1 MKGKIITILLIIAF
15 VGFLV
20 WANFALDKENEKLVS
35 KNSESSNSTSEEYTG
50 LSRVIEVTSSNFNE
64 EVINSDIPVLIDFYA
79 DWCEPCKI
87 LSPIVEEVSSKYED
101 IKFVKINIDNNQDIA
116 NAYRIM
122 SIPTLVYIKGGE
134 EQNRVLGAVGKDVVE
149 SLIEK
154 Q

>member
-20 WANFALDKENEKLVS
+20 WANFALDKENEKLARE
-35 KNSESSNSTSEEYTG
+35 NEEETTTSEEYTG
-50 LSRVIEVTSSNFNE
+50 PSRVIEVTSSNFNE
-64 EVINSDIPVLIDFYA
+64 EVLNSSVPVLIDFYA
-79 DWCEPCKI
+79 DWCGPCKI

-101 IKFVKINIDNNQDIA
+101 VKFVKINIDNNQDIA
-116 NAYRIM
+116 NEYRIM

-134 EQNRVLGAVGKDVVE
+134 EQNRVLGAVGMDVVE